1 MPTLFARI
9 VRGEI
14 PCHKIAETERAL
26 AFLDVMP
33 VREGHTLVIPK
44 DPIDDIFDVP
54 DDLLGD
60 LMVLA
65 KQVSRGI
72 RQVVP
77 CRKVGVAVVGLEV
90 PHAHIHL
97 IPIDGIGDMNF
108 LDKQNPGP
116 EALAAT
122 AARIRKALEAGA

>member
-1 MPTLFARI
+1 MPTLVARI

-14 PCHKIAETERAL
+14 PCHKIAETDRAL

-65 KQVSRGI
+65 KHVSRGI
-72 RQVVP
+72 RRVVP

-97 IPIDGIGDMNF
+97 IPIDGIGDMDF
-108 LDKQNPGP
+108 LAKQNPGQA
-116 EALAAT
+116 ALAAM
-122 AARIRKALEAGA
+122 AERIRAALVERT

>member
-1 MPTLFARI
+1 
-9 VRGEI
+9 
-14 PCHKIAETERAL
+14 
-26 AFLDVMP
+26 
-33 VREGHTLVIPK
+33 
-44 DPIDDIFDVP
+44 
-54 DDLLGD
+54 
-60 LMVLA
+60 
-65 KQVSRGI
+65 
-72 RQVVP
+72 VVP

>member
-14 PCHKIAETERAL
+14 PCHKVAETDRCL
-26 AFLDVMP
+26 AFLDIMP
-33 VREGHTLVIPK
+33 VRMGHTLVIPK
-44 DPIDDIFDVP
+44 ATIDDIFDVP
-54 DDLLGD
+54 DDLLGEM
-60 LMVLA
+60 MVFA
-65 KQVSRGI
+65 KRVSKGI
-72 RQVVP
+72 RTVFP

-108 LDKQNPGP
+108 LEKLNPGP
-116 EALAAT
+116 AALAEAAT
-122 AARIRKALEAGA
+122 RIRAALGDV

>member
-14 PCHKIAETERAL
+14 PCHKIAETDRAL

-65 KQVSRGI
+65 KRISRGI
-72 RQVVP
+72 RRVVP

-108 LDKQNPGP
+108 LVKQNPGQA
-116 EALAAT
+116 ALATMAE
-122 AARIRKALEAGA
+122 RIRAALENDA